1 MTAFSLLHYLIP
13 QLPQIY
19 TDSSGVGA
27 LKGKSGALQSIIKGS
42 ATGTLSHIIS
52 PHTVRVHP
60 MA

>member
-52 PHTVRVHP
+52 PHTV
-60 MA
+60 